1 MSATLV
7 LKREGVGIELRRGQF
22 EIAVDDSTVGSIDWH
37 QTVEVP
43 LQRGRHTL
51 QIKAGRHSSR
61 AETFELGDGENVNFR
76 CHGAMVWPRYVA
88 SILVPSL
95 GISLKRQ

>member
-7 LKREGVGIELRRGQF
+7 LRREAVGIELRRGHF
-22 EIAVDDSTVGSIDWH
+22 EIVLDDGNVGSIDWH

-43 LQRGRHTL
+43 VEPGRHTL
-51 QIKAGRHSSR
+51 QIRAARQSSR
-61 AETFELGDGENVNFR
+61 AQAFEVADGETVGFR

-88 SILVPSL
+88 SIFAPNL
-95 GISLKRQ
+95 GISLRRR